1 MDNWDEKI
9 LAAMKESL
17 AGTREKDLRFFRIE
31 ELQRNISR
39 VAGYSHQCAGCTH
52 LKPEIAVA
60 LKHVNEAVNV
70 PGQYRRE
77 LDRVISRL
85 ARHMMTNHAFY
96 PPFHFN
102 YLYSFYGIVA
112 GSLAG
117 LLIAVLLPGK
127 PWEIGAA
134 GFVFGLIAG
143 QITGGR
149 KDRKVRSENKL
160 M

>member
-1 MDNWDEKI
+1 MDNWEEKI
-9 LAAMKESL
+9 LAGMEESL

-31 ELQRNISR
+31 ELRRNIRR
-39 VAGYSHQCAGCTH
+39 VAEYSHQCTGCMH
-52 LKPEIAVA
+52 LKPEITSS

-70 PGQYRRE
+70 PGPYRRE

-85 ARHMMTNHAFY
+85 ARHMMKTHAFY
-96 PPFHFN
+96 PPYHFN

-117 LLIAVLLPGK
+117 LLIAVLMPGK
-127 PWEIGAA
+127 PWEIGSG
-134 GFVFGLIAG
+134 GFVAGLIAG
-143 QITGGR
+143 QITGSR
-149 KDRKVRSENKL
+149 KDRKVRSESRL

>member
-1 MDNWDEKI
+1 ME
-9 LAAMKESL
+9 ESL

-31 ELQRNISR
+31 ELRRNIRR
-39 VAGYSHQCAGCTH
+39 VAEYSNHCSGCMH
-52 LKPEIAVA
+52 IKPEIAAA

-77 LDRVISRL
+77 LDRLISRL
-85 ARHMMTNHAFY
+85 ARHMMKAHAFY

-102 YLYSFYGIVA
+102 YLYSFYGIAA

-117 LLIAVLLPGK
+117 LLIAVLLPGR

-134 GFVFGLIAG
+134 GFVSGLIAG
-143 QITGGR
+143 QIAGGR
-149 KDRKVRSENKL
+149 KDRKVRRENRL

>member
-1 MDNWDEKI
+1 MENWKEI
-9 LAAMKESL
+9 TLAGMEESL

-31 ELQRNISR
+31 ELQRNICR
-39 VAGYSHQCAGCTH
+39 VAEYSHQCTGCMH
-52 LKPEIAVA
+52 LRPEIAAA

-85 ARHMMTNHAFY
+85 ARHMMKAHSFY

-102 YLYSFYGIVA
+102 YLYSFYGIAA

-117 LLIAVLLPGK
+117 LLIAVFLPGK

-134 GFVFGLIAG
+134 GFVAGLIAG
-143 QITGGR
+143 QIAGGR
-149 KDRKVRSENKL
+149 KDGKVRSENRL